1 MMAQLILLLQFKTF
15 NMKLYLIILSF
26 FVVELSNAQILPQQF
41 IANNNAYPTTF
52 SSNTSL
58 SFQSVNYPAT
68 LTNPALKSNFSFNFS
83 NTTPYTMQFMV
94 SKKFNAYSS
103 GFIGFTTAEDGLS
116 YSTGC
121 FLFYEFNIGNYAFVL
136 RNYVYN
142 EFLNDNITLSMNTYP
157 VDVTYQV
164 TTVYDGTYWRNYVNG
179 QLVNTNRNYTTW
191 SGTGNLMLGNIGGMT
206 NVILDEVRFWNKAL
220 TPEEVANNWYKPLTG
235 REDGLKVY
243 YNFDNQGFAGENNN
257 GVKFIKDQ
265 TTNNNTGTFINM
277 SLTNTEKNFV
287 TDISQVNTYDS
298 SIITI
303 DANILDSYPGNGRG
317 SSYGNNNNKS
327 AYFAHDLYSGT
338 NLIFYNSSSYNNNQY
353 AAPILSADGGRSL
366 LFKDIYGKTN
376 AASGISGNDRRSFE
390 AWVKF
395 NTLNDNSVVSI
406 GNLANNDLFEMAVN
420 NGKLILSN
428 GTNLN
433 GNLNI
438 KSDRTLLAN
447 TWYHIVIVCD
457 YYDMDGQILYIYI
470 NGAIDND
477 YVRSFYATDIDTY
490 FSPINTTN
498 TNIYIGNS
506 LRPFNG
512 KLGVLKVY
520 KRVLSATEILNKFN
534 ATKARF
540 GY

>member
-1 MMAQLILLLQFKTF
+1 M
-15 NMKLYLIILSF
+15 ILSF
-26 FVVELSNAQILPQQF
+26 FVVGLSNAQILPQQF

-142 EFLNDNITLSMNTYP
+142 EYLNDNITLSMNTYP
-157 VDVTYQV
+157 VGVTYQV

-257 GVKFIKDQ
+257 GVKYIKDQ
-265 TTNNNTGTFINM
+265 TTNNNSGTFINM

-338 NLIFYNSSSYNNNQY
+338 NLIFYNSSSYNDNQY

-366 LFKDIYGKTN
+366 LINNIYGKTN
-376 AASGISGNDRRSFE
+376 NVSFISGNDRRSFE

-395 NTLNDNSVVSI
+395 NTLNNNSVVSI

-420 NGKLILSN
+420 NGKIL
-428 GTNLN
+428 LN
-433 GNLNI
+433 IGKEFSSNLNI
-438 KSDRTLLAN
+438 KSNRNINTN
-447 TWYHIVIVCD
+447 TWYHIVIVND
-457 YYDMDGQILYIYI
+457 PYLELPQETRFYLIYI
-470 NGAIDND
+470 NGVLDND
-477 YVRSFYATDIDTY
+477 YLTTNYPDETRIDAI

-512 KLGVLKVY
+512 KLGSLKVY
-520 KRVLSATEILNKFN
+520 KRVLSPTEILNKYN
-534 ATKARF
+534 ATKSRF